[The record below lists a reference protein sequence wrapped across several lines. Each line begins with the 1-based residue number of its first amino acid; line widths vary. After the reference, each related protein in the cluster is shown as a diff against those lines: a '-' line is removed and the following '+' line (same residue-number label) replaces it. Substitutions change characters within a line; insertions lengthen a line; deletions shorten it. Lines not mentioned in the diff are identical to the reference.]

1 MDLRIL
7 KKLVRFGLAS
17 GLRITLLIFAI
28 DLTILAFQSYG
39 VEVSTAITVVF
50 TWFQTLFIPVI
61 GLEIG
66 TMSLAGRF
74 VGARDP
80 DSASDSVFSGLFL
93 ASGYA
98 LILSLA
104 CLFVTPTM
112 VGIFLETDASAATRN
127 LAIWGTQLNAFMMFI
142 LAWSSILGGALRGA
156 GDTYGVMIISAGFW
170 WLQYALVVILIHKLG
185 LRSDEVLT
193 IHVLSSPLLFIAM
206 VMRFRS
212 GVWRKLELTG

>member
-1 MDLRIL
+1 
-7 KKLVRFGLAS
+7 
-17 GLRITLLIFAI
+17 
-28 DLTILAFQSYG
+28 
-39 VEVSTAITVVF
+39 
-50 TWFQTLFIPVI
+50 
-61 GLEIG
+61 
-66 TMSLAGRF
+66 
-74 VGARDP
+74 
-80 DSASDSVFSGLFL
+80 
-93 ASGYA
+93 
-98 LILSLA
+98 
-104 CLFVTPTM
+104 
-112 VGIFLETDASAATRN
+112 
-127 LAIWGTQLNAFMMFI
+127 MMFI